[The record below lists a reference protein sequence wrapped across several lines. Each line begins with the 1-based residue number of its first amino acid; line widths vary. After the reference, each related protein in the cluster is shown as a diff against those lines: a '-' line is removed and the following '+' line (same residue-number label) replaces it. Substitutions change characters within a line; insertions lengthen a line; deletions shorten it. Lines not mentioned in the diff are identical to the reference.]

1 MLWIIAIAFLLLWGL
16 GLGTSFTL
24 GGWIHVLVV
33 LAVVAVIIRLLQ
45 GRPYASR
52 HGGHHPT

>member
-1 MLWIIAIAFLLLWGL
+1 MPWIVAVAFLLLWGL
-16 GLGTSFTL
+16 GLGASFTV

-33 LAVVAVIIRLLQ
+33 LAVVAVVFHLLQ
-45 GRPYASR
+45 GRPFGFR